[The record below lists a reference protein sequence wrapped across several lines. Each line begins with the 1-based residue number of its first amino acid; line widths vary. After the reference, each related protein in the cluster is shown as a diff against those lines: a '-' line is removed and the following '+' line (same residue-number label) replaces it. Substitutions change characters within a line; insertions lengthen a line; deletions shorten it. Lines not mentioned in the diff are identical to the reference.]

1 MSMLILVLLHVFA
14 QIRRGRRSRRTR
26 LVGCLREFKVLST
39 AERHLMTMKKKKMMM
54 MTTMVLTM
62 VMMVIIMK
70 VMMLISDDDNGDDKG
85 DKAKILHRR
94 TIKTTM

>member
-26 LVGCLREFKVLST
+26 LVGCQRKFKILST
-39 AERHLMTMKKKKMMM
+39 AQRHLRTMKKKKMMV

-62 VMMVIIMK
+62 VMMVIIME
-70 VMMLISDDDNGDDKG
+70 VMMMTSDDNNW
-85 DKAKILHRR
+85 
-94 TIKTTM
+94 